1 MLLLLTS
8 ELLPVVESEYSP
20 RRAAA
25 TAAAP
30 AASSHG
36 LRSDSNFFPFLKQ
49 NPAFDTIWRFSEV
62 GTVADDA
69 AFHARP
75 THIHLHLA
83 GRVSIFAH
91 LRRFAPTRRS
101 PGSGAKRRE
110 HFLSELR
117 WWKDAA
123 CALQPGAVA
132 HLGGWDVSAGVC
144 MIHFL
149 TSDAVQM
156 SRPKSFWARFDE
168 PQWPRLKSSCHSART
183 QIFYQTS
190 PSAFG

>member
-20 RRAAA
+20 
-25 TAAAP
+25 AAP

-36 LRSDSNFFPFLKQ
+36 LRSDSNYFPFLKQ
-49 NPAFDTIWRFSEV
+49 IRAFDTIWRFSEV
-62 GTVADDA
+62 GTAADDA

-75 THIHLHLA
+75 THIPLHLA

-91 LRRFAPTRRS
+91 LRRFVPTQRS
-101 PGSGAKRRE
+101 PDQERSGVNTFEASCAGGRMQR
-110 HFLSELR
+110 
-117 WWKDAA
+117 
-123 CALQPGAVA
+123 ALQPEAVA